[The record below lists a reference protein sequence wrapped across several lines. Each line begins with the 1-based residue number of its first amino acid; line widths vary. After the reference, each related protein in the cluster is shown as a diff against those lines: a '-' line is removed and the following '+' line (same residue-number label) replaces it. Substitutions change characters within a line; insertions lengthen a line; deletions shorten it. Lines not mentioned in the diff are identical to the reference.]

1 MRLKTLF
8 LAGVFIFV
16 TGGLFL
22 HFHPYFQQPVSA
34 LSVPLLTVAAGQIQ
48 TISIQNDREELL
60 LTVQDGQWLAT
71 NGQWS
76 NPVAEQRIDTLLKA
90 IDNIYAREIV
100 AQSPDNWEAQWPGA
114 VPEMKLVQ
122 LFSQQG
128 LVESFYLGSAM
139 VGDSSRAFLRLPG
152 SAVIYRVASELA
164 DTWLLPFDT
173 YRRAVV
179 LSLAPD
185 AVQGMAIRYQTQ
197 TQSYW
202 RTDSLQRVR
211 LADWLEQLAG
221 LAVETATDFSERQD
235 MPLAPLI
242 SVELYAA
249 FGDTL
254 QLDFYR
260 DANRLDLP
268 VVIRSSRQQKQRYF
282 RCDSLQLKDLMLQ

>member
-8 LAGVFIFV
+8 LTGVFIFV

-48 TISIQNDREELL
+48 TISIQNEREELL
-60 LTVQDGQWLAT
+60 LTQQGNQWLAT

-76 NPVAEQRIDTLLKA
+76 NPVAEQRISALLMA
-90 IDNIYAREIV
+90 IDGIYAREIV
-100 AQSPDNWEAQWPGA
+100 AQSPDSWEAQWMNTM
-114 VPEMKLVQ
+114 PEMHLVH
-122 LFSQQG
+122 LYDQQG
-128 LVESFYLGSAM
+128 LAESFYLGSAM
-139 VGDSSRAFLRLPG
+139 AGDSSNVFLRMPG
-152 SAVIYRVASELA
+152 SAVIYRVASRLA
-164 DTWLLPFDT
+164 DTWLQPFDT
-173 YRRAVV
+173 YRQAVV
-179 LSLAPD
+179 LSLAPA
-185 AVQGMAIRYQTQ
+185 AVQGMAMRYQTQ

-202 RTDSLQRVR
+202 RSDSLQRVW
-211 LADWLEQLAG
+211 LEDWLEQLAS
-221 LAVETATDFSERQD
+221 LRVEIAADFGGNQD
-235 MPLAPLI
+235 MPFEALA

-268 VVIRSSRQQKQRYF
+268 VVIRSSRQQERRYF
-282 RCDSLQLKDLMLQ
+282 RCDSLQLKDLMIQ